1 MKSITTQLAIITIS
15 LSLIF
20 TVHTYA
26 EIDFSTARG
35 IWLLDEG
42 EGTVIN
48 DMSGNENHG
57 ELQGGEWVEG
67 PDGPAL
73 SLNGNNDRVIIADSD
88 SLYLE
93 EAWTITA
100 WTFVNTTENGFGHIL
115 GKRPASGTVAN
126 YAFRTS
132 GNGAGW
138 EAYYARD
145 GWKGA
150 WNQGSVKKGEWL
162 YMTATYDGTDTIK
175 IYENGTEIGS
185 VGGMGGPAPRN
196 DTEVNIGGWTNNT
209 SETLD
214 GMLAQVALFSVAL
227 AEEDINTLMEEG
239 LSSLAAVEPSN
250 KLATTWANIKSQ

>member
-1 MKSITTQLAIITIS
+1 MKSITTCLAIIAIS
-15 LSLIF
+15 LTL

-26 EIDFSTARG
+26 EIDLETARG

-57 ELQGGEWVEG
+57 ELQGGEWING
-67 PDGPAL
+67 PGGPAL
-73 SLNGNNDRVIIADSD
+73 SLNGNNDRVIIQDAD

-93 EAWTITA
+93 EAWTITS
-100 WTFVNTTENGFGHIL
+100 WVFVNTTENGFGHIL

-132 GNGAGW
+132 GSGTGW

-185 VGGMGGPAPRN
+185 VGGMGGPAPQN

-214 GMLAQVALFSVAL
+214 GMLYEVALFDVAL
-227 AEEDINTLMEEG
+227 EADDINTLMDEG
-239 LSSLAAVEPSN
+239 LSLLTAVEPSG
-250 KLATTWANIKSQ
+250 KLATTWANIKSR

>member
-1 MKSITTQLAIITIS
+1 MKSIITCLAVIT
-15 LSLIF
+15 LSLTF
-20 TVHTYA
+20 TLHTYA

-48 DMSGNENHG
+48 DTSGNENHG
-57 ELQGGEWVEG
+57 ELQGSEWIDG

-73 SLNGNNDRVIIADSD
+73 SLNGQNDRVIIPDSD

-93 EAWTITA
+93 KAWTITA
-100 WTFVNTTENGFGHIL
+100 WTFVNPTENGFGHIL

-132 GNGAGW
+132 GNGTGW
-138 EAYYARD
+138 EAYYSRG

-150 WNQGSVKKGEWL
+150 WNQGSVKKDVWL
-162 YMTATYDGTDTIK
+162 YMTATYDGEDTIK
-175 IYENGTEIGS
+175 IYENGAEIGS

-196 DTEVNIGGWTNNT
+196 DTDVNIGGWTNNT

-214 GMLAQVALFSVAL
+214 GMLYEVALFDVAL
-227 AEEDINTLMEEG
+227 SEEDINTLMDDG
-239 LSSLAAVEPSN
+239 LSTLLTAVEPSG
-250 KLATTWANIKSQ
+250 KLATKWADIKSE

>member
-1 MKSITTQLAIITIS
+1 MKSIIVGLTIIIS
-15 LSLIF
+15 LAL
-20 TVHTYA
+20 TVQTYA
-26 EIDFSTARG
+26 EVDLETARG

-42 EGTVIN
+42 DGNVIN

-57 ELQGGEWVEG
+57 ELQGGEWVDG
-67 PDGPAL
+67 PNNSPAL
-73 SLNGNNDRVIIADSD
+73 SLNGQNDRVIIPDSD

-132 GNGAGW
+132 GNGQGW

-175 IYENGTEIGS
+175 IYENGVEIGS
-185 VGGMGGPAPRN
+185 VGGMGGPASQN
-196 DTEVNIGGWTNNT
+196 DTEVNIGGWTDNT

-214 GMLAQVALFSVAL
+214 GMLAEVALFEVAL
-227 AEEDINTLMEEG
+227 TEADINTLMNEG
-239 LSSLAAVEPSN
+239 LSSLAPVEPSG
-250 KLATTWANIKSQ
+250 KLATTWANIKSR

>member
-1 MKSITTQLAIITIS
+1 MKSIITYLAMITIS
-15 LSLIF
+15 LGI
-20 TVHTYA
+20 TVQIYA
-26 EIDFSTARG
+26 EIDLGTARG

-42 EGTVIN
+42 DGNFIN

-57 ELQGGEWVEG
+57 ELQGGEWLKG
-67 PDGPAL
+67 PDGGPAL
-73 SLNGNNDRVIIADSD
+73 SLDGVNDRVIIPDAD

-132 GNGAGW
+132 GNGQGW

-162 YMTATYDGTDTIK
+162 YMTATYDGQDTIK
-175 IYENGTEIGS
+175 IYENGAEIGS

-196 DTEVNIGGWTNNT
+196 DTDVNIGGWTDNT

-214 GMLAQVALFSVAL
+214 GMLAEVALFGVAL
-227 AEEDINTLMEEG
+227 SEADINTLMDEG
-239 LSSLAAVEPSN
+239 LSSVLTAVEPSD
-250 KLATTWANIKSQ
+250 KLATTWASLKSQ